1 MIARVGLGC
10 AVAAIVVAAASGC
23 ASRDAAAPETVA
35 ATPVE
40 IARPAQAFVDAAP
53 PADAAPAAAAVPD
66 GADFTA
72 EAKLLYRVAACGG
85 SDPVPE
91 RIDPAVIARHCG
103 FLSAK
108 LAAFRTR
115 YFEGD
120 GRAFFAGIVPADAP
134 KVVVYPFGGGDL
146 ISALVAFPDATEIT
160 TISLELSGDP
170 RRIDTIDAKKLKW
183 SLAALRVGLGGMLSV
198 GSNTSA
204 NLSASQK
211 NELPAQISSFL
222 IGLAAGGYEPVGM
235 KFFRIADDGSI
246 EYLTAEAIAELHAEE
261 GRKRANKRKLTWE
274 SPNFSEAFAHVEIRY
289 VKPGDAT
296 ERVHRHLGW
305 NLSNTYLKDHGQLL
319 RHLEAKGKVTLLTKG
334 ASYLL
339 WSPEFSLIRDYMLAN
354 LAWMVSDSTGIPPQI
369 ARKAGMVQ
377 DTYGLY
383 ADAFLPHARGTKSS
397 LELKKL
403 FVKNPKR
410 VMPFRFGYVDMS
422 FRAHLVVTRP
432 APAP

>member
-1 MIARVGLGC
+1 MSSRGWA
-10 AVAAIVVAAASGC
+10 VVAAVACGC
-23 ASRDAAAPETVA
+23 ASREAAPEVA

-40 IARPAQAFVDAAP
+40 TAAVAPAAP
-53 PADAAPAAAAVPD
+53 AAPAVVADAAPAAVATTD

-91 RIDPAVIARHCG
+91 RFDAAVIDRHCG
-103 FLSAK
+103 LITTK

-115 YFEGD
+115 YFEGV

-134 KVVVYPFGGGDL
+134 SVVVYPFGGGDL

-170 RRIDTIDAKKLKW
+170 RRIDTIDAKRLKW

-222 IGLAAGGYEPVGM
+222 IGLAAGGYQPVGM
-235 KFFRIADDGSI
+235 RFFRLADDGSI
-246 EYLTAEAIAELHAEE
+246 EYLTAEAIADLQAAE
-261 GRKRANKRKLTWE
+261 GRNKATRRKLTWE

-289 VKPGDAT
+289 VAPGDPT
-296 ERVHRHLGW
+296 VRVHRHLGW

-319 RHLEAKGKVTLLTKG
+319 RHLEAKGRVTLLTKG

-339 WSPEFSLIRDYMLAN
+339 WSPEFSMIRDYMLAN

-383 ADAFLPHARGTKSS
+383 TDAFLPHARGTKSS
-397 LELKKL
+397 LELAKL
-403 FVKNPKR
+403 FARNPKR
-410 VMPFRFGYVDMS
+410 VMPFRFGYVDVS